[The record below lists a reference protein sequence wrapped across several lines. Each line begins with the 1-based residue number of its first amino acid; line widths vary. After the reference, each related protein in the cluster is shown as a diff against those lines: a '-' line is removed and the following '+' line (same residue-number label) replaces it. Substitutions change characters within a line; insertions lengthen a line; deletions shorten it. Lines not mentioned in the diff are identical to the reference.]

1 MNRFF
6 ILIFLVGSLLFSC
19 DSEKD
24 ECVFQPD
31 VSSKIKLDF
40 ESLEESFV
48 NIESKDDL
56 VKLLTQYPAIRD
68 YIFRRDEYPNDS
80 TFINVLYNRFTSPH
94 IDTLLLETK
103 RVFGDLSPLKA
114 EFEEAFT
121 NLKYYYPNFVPPK
134 IKTVISG
141 IDTDLFV
148 TDSLIVVSLD
158 YYLGRGAKYRPD
170 KYEYLLRKYDPNDIV
185 PSSLL
190 IYGISNRF
198 NNNEIK
204 DQTILADMITY
215 GKAFYFAKHMLPCV
229 ADSVFLS
236 YTPEEVSGSRKNENL
251 IWARFVES
259 QVLFSTNQKMKQDY
273 LGERPIT
280 IQVGEKCPGR
290 IGQWVGWQ
298 IVNKYAQTH
307 TDITL
312 PNMMA
317 MKDAQ
322 KIFKESKYKPN

>member
-80 TFINVLYNRFTSPH
+80 TFINVLYSRFTSPH

-148 TDSLIVVSLD
+148 
-158 YYLGRGAKYRPD
+158 
-170 KYEYLLRKYDPNDIV
+170 
-185 PSSLL
+185 
-190 IYGISNRF
+190 
-198 NNNEIK
+198 
-204 DQTILADMITY
+204 
-215 GKAFYFAKHMLPCV
+215 
-229 ADSVFLS
+229 
-236 YTPEEVSGSRKNENL
+236 
-251 IWARFVES
+251 
-259 QVLFSTNQKMKQDY
+259 
-273 LGERPIT
+273 
-280 IQVGEKCPGR
+280 
-290 IGQWVGWQ
+290 
-298 IVNKYAQTH
+298 
-307 TDITL
+307 
-312 PNMMA
+312 
-317 MKDAQ
+317 
-322 KIFKESKYKPN
+322 